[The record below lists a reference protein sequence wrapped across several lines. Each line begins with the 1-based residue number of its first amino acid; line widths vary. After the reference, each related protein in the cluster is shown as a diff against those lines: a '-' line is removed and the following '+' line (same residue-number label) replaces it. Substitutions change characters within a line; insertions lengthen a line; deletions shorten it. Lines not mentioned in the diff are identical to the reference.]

1 MTNESLRI
9 PRNRLAE
16 RNDDFSYNCAMT
28 ITMHRD
34 ASFYVVATLEPSRS
48 RRAEGAECWSA
59 GAFNEARDHVLL
71 LLLLSFFSSTWPSS
85 LSVLF
90 LACRSPSR
98 FFRLR
103 GLPSP
108 MTGNEDYYGTGVTC
122 SRSAGFE
129 RIAFR
134 SGFRSAPRLSPS
146 RDLGLAEVRSRFN
159 VT

>member
-1 MTNESLRI
+1 MKMTNESLRNLLG
-9 PRNRLAE
+9 R
-16 RNDDFSYNCAMT
+16 YGMT
-28 ITMHRD
+28 SRVRSCD

-48 RRAEGAECWSA
+48 RGAEGAEYRSA

-71 LLLLSFFSSTWPSS
+71 LLFL
-85 LSVLF
+85 LF
-90 LACRSPSR
+90 LLLHLALFPLRTLLRVSIALSR

-108 MTGNEDYYGTGVTC
+108 MTVNEDYHGTGVTC

-134 SGFRSAPRLSPS
+134 SGFRSAPRLSSPS
-146 RDLGLAEVRSRFN
+146 RDLPGLTEVRSRFN